1 MAEGKTLAEVC
12 QLGEDER
19 EEWAAA
25 VSGDRRTELYKEA
38 MQLSLAGVSLE
49 ETPLWTLFEK
59 TEPAT
64 PHGQL
69 PWLMERF
76 SELLGCATT
85 DERHR
90 PTGEKKPADG
100 SSPGER
106 DVVKMGGKSLAGASG
121 DAESRAAQVRSFDLK
136 TERLR
141 RSDEQDRMRALYDPS
156 FSAGGTA
163 GEAPD
168 VLHLVPQEREKAV
181 NSGARHAT
189 YVKEELRQLNKAKQA
204 PTLTS
209 YRELG
214 FRVAQAEDMFFI
226 PRDGTT
232 YRISDAEVQRR
243 IAHAA
248 SMGAVDKSEEE
259 GSFGPF
265 RVSAA
270 SASAVIL
277 LNSEQKKKAKTTGAE
292 EEIYAGYDEIG
303 EILSDTKTG
312 FLRPQAEMFKDFLRR
327 LGRGCTAPKPAMKQA
342 LAIVKAALT
351 ALVKV
356 GNAAGVCEVRK
367 TRNLA
372 QLAALF
378 QELEA
383 MARDESY
390 AHGIAPKD
398 LAVSNA
404 YVLVA
409 LANLFIYTTIK
420 QEPQPIYLTGEQ
432 RARMVAAWR
441 RSAPTAMEVAK
452 TVTFSEPLPPVSSP
466 AKPAA
471 GLQVPPLLGRP
482 RERIKKRTDAARK
495 YMSWAAY
502 AAAWVND
509 EGTFRDQR
517 VCSEEEYQILDELYL
532 SYYDFERPSPKDL
545 KASSARNLAQKF
557 KAYLATS
564 ASPSSM

>member
-1 MAEGKTLAEVC
+1 MAEEKTLAEVC
-12 QLGEDER
+12 RLN
-19 EEWAAA
+19 EEEQKEWIAAA
-25 VSGDRRTELYKEA
+25 SVERRIELFKEA
-38 MQLSLAGVSLE
+38 MQLSLAGELLE
-49 ETPLWTLFEK
+49 GGPLWALFEEAK
-59 TEPAT
+59 PAM
-64 PHGQL
+64 PHGRL
-69 PWLMERF
+69 PWLMGRF
-76 SELLGCATT
+76 SELLGCAIT
-85 DERHR
+85 DEPHR
-90 PTGEKKPADG
+90 PAGGKKPADG
-100 SSPGER
+100 SSPGKR
-106 DVVKMGGKSLAGASG
+106 DVVKMGGKSLAEASG
-121 DAESRAAQVRSFDLK
+121 DAESRAAQVRSFDLR

-141 RSDEQDRMRALYDPS
+141 KFDERNRRRALYDSS
-156 FSAGGTA
+156 FSAAGTA
-163 GEAPD
+163 GQAPD
-168 VLHLVPQEREKAV
+168 MLHLEQQEREEAV
-181 NSGARHAT
+181 ISGARLAT
-189 YVKEELRQLNKAKQA
+189 YVKEVLRQFNKAKQA
-204 PTLTS
+204 PSLTS
-209 YRELG
+209 YRVLG
-214 FRVAQAEDMFFI
+214 FRFAQAEDMFFI
-226 PRDGTT
+226 PRDSAT
-232 YRISDAEVQRR
+232 YRIIDTEVERR
-243 IAHAA
+243 IAQAA

-265 RVSAA
+265 RVSAE
-270 SASAVIL
+270 SARAVIL
-277 LNSEQKKKAKTTGAE
+277 LNSEQKKTAKTTGAE

-312 FLRPQAEMFKDFLRR
+312 FLRSQAEMFKDFLRR
-327 LGRGCTAPKPAMKQA
+327 LGRGCTTPKHAMNQA
-342 LAIVKAALT
+342 LAIIKAALT

-356 GNAAGVCEVRK
+356 GNDAGVCEVRK

-409 LANLFIYTTIK
+409 QANLFLYTTIK

-471 GLQVPPLLGRP
+471 GRQVPPLLGRP
-482 RERIKKRTDAARK
+482 RERVKKRTDAARK
-495 YMSWAAY
+495 YASWAAY

-545 KASSARNLAQKF
+545 KVSSARNLVQKF

-564 ASPSSM
+564 APSGSM